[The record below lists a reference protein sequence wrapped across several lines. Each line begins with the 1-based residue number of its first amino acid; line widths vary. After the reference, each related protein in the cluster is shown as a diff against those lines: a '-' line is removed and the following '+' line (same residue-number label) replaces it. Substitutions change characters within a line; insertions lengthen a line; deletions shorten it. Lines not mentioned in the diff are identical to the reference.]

1 MQTPRQFNFPAF
13 FLLLFSSSVMGWLLL
28 SQTDM
33 LPGVSREL
41 RCAVAYAQKP
51 AMPYK
56 QFLALLESGKVR
68 SMLYNAEQSMGYFQQ
83 GGIEQRVKL
92 PELDATWQDL
102 IGTKQVGIT
111 ELAEGGC

>member
-13 FLLLFSSSVMGWLLL
+13 FLLLLSSSVMGWLLL
-28 SQTDM
+28 GQTNM

-56 QFLALLESGKVR
+56 QFLVLLESGKVQ

-83 GGIEQRVKL
+83 EGVEQRVKL

-102 IGTKQVGIT
+102 IGTKQIGIT

>member
-13 FLLLFSSSVMGWLLL
+13 FLLLLSSSVMGWLLL

-56 QFLALLESGKVR
+56 QFLVLLESGKVP

-83 GGIEQRVKL
+83 AGVEQRVKL

-102 IGTKQVGIT
+102 IGAKQVSIT